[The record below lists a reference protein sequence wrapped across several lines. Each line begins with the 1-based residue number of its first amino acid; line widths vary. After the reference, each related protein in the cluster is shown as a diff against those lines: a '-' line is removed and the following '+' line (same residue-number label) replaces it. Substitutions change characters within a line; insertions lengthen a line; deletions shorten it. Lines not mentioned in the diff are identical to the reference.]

1 MKLGKY
7 SMGCGDRFARSARAQ
22 LAAYEKIAT
31 DGIDV
36 VPVWNKSNREHL
48 IIGTEPASVR
58 DAAEAAVKD
67 AGWMG
72 ERHADADHINLSTV
86 DAYLDSA
93 DFFTMDIADG
103 IGGKVDEADVQTFL
117 KSHADLLG
125 KPVEIK
131 GLEDPLYIDSESAE
145 AAVRTYLPAVKDAGA
160 IYRHILSAKGAG
172 NFISE
177 VSIDETDVPQGTTE
191 LLLIM
196 AALSDEK
203 IPVQTL
209 APRFSGRF
217 NKGVEYVGDPSVFA
231 SEFEA
236 DILTVRYAVQ
246 AFGLPDDLKLS
257 IHSGSDKFAIYPE
270 INKITKKLDAGVHVK
285 TAGTTW
291 LEEIIGL
298 AEAGGDG
305 LEMAKT
311 VYREAFEQRVAL
323 CGPYASVIDI
333 DNTRLPS
340 VEDVQSWSADEF
352 VRALRHDSSDK
363 LYNADFRQLIHV
375 GYKVAAKMGE
385 VFYDA
390 LAEHA
395 ESVARNV
402 TYNLY
407 ERHLK
412 PLFA

>member
-22 LAAYEKIAT
+22 LAAYEKIAM

-36 VPVWNKSNREHL
+36 IPVWNKSNREHV
-48 IIGTEPASVR
+48 IIGTEPVSVR
-58 DAAEAAVKD
+58 DAAQVAVKE
-67 AGWMG
+67 AGWNG
-72 ERHADADHINLSTV
+72 EWHADADHINLSTV

-93 DFFTMDIADG
+93 DFFTMDVADS
-103 IGGKVDEADVQTFL
+103 IGGKVDEAEVQAFL
-117 KSHADLLG
+117 STHDDLIG
-125 KPVEIK
+125 RDIEIE
-131 GLEDPLYIDSESAE
+131 GLEKPLYIDSESAE
-145 AAVRTYLPAVKDAGA
+145 AALRTYLPAVKEAGA
-160 IYRHILSAKGAG
+160 IYRHICSEKGEG
-172 NFISE
+172 NFIPE
-177 VSIDETDVPQGTTE
+177 VSIDETDIPQGPAE

-196 AALSDEK
+196 AALADAK
-203 IPVQTL
+203 LPVQTL

-246 AFGLPDDLKLS
+246 AFGLPANLKLS
-257 IHSGSDKFAIYPE
+257 VHSGSDKFAIYPE
-270 INKITKKLDAGVHVK
+270 INKITKKLGAGVHVK

-298 AEAGGDG
+298 AEAEGDG

-311 VYREAFEQRVAL
+311 VYGEAFEQRAAL
-323 CGPYASVIDI
+323 CGPYAAVIDI
-333 DNTRLPS
+333 DDTRLPS
-340 VEDVQSWSADEF
+340 VEDVRSWAADEF

-385 VFYDA
+385 DFYGA

-412 PLFA
+412 PLFG